1 MANDSMAG
9 VALDTRLAQ
18 GSRTPEKLAA
28 KPAGGK
34 VLPQTGMP
42 APAAAP
48 SPAPVEV
55 PKIDISG
62 AVRSINAFLQENQR
76 GLRFQVDKATGRTVI
91 TVIDPV
97 SGEIVRQIPPQELLD
112 IAHGLMTT
120 GALIDAH
127 A

>member
-1 MANDSMAG
+1 MAS

-28 KPAGGK
+28 KSASGK
-34 VLPQTGMP
+34 VLPQAGTA
-42 APAAAP
+42 APAQAP
-48 SPAPVEV
+48 EQAPVEV
-55 PKIDISG
+55 QKIDISR
-62 AVRSINAFLQENQR
+62 AITSTNTFLQENQR

-97 SGEIVRQIPPQELLD
+97 SGDVVRQIPPQELLN
-112 IAHGLMTT
+112 IAAGLRAA
-120 GALIDAH
+120 GNLLDAR